1 MCIFRGTYWLGQ
13 IAGQFFL
20 FCCSENGKC
29 VFCLIIN
36 FSGICICQSDEK
48 AGIGIFIFAVPSSVN
63 IFNSGTV
70 QVNVSVRTGESEDK
84 VMVPVGL

>member
-20 FCCSENGKC
+20 FCCAENRKR

-36 FSGICICQSDEK
+36 FSGICICQSDETFLN
-48 AGIGIFIFAVPSSVN
+48 ALYMIVN